1 MEYRIDR
8 ERLLDVIGGWDSYLR
23 KKVRL
28 IACGGTAMTLLGVK
42 VSTKD
47 IDLIVPEIAE
57 YEYLIDILK
66 QLGYKAVSG
75 NGWNR
80 GDVFVFDIFRGK
92 YVHTNELLES
102 PLDEGNNYL
111 VKEFSH
117 IYLGALNYYDLI
129 ISKLFRGKGADF
141 DDCVAL
147 MKSKC
152 SEIDIERLKT
162 RFRETASYEISED
175 KVVHNL
181 DQFIEIIVKEG
192 LVDGR

>member
-28 IACGGTAMTLLGVK
+28 IACGGTAMTLLGAK

-66 QLGYKAVSG
+66 QLGYKPVTG

-80 GDVFVFDIFRGK
+80 DETFIFDIFRGK
-92 YVHTNELLES
+92 
-102 PLDEGNNYL
+102 
-111 VKEFSH
+111 
-117 IYLGALNYYDLI
+117 
-129 ISKLFRGKGADF
+129 
-141 DDCVAL
+141 
-147 MKSKC
+147 
-152 SEIDIERLKT
+152 
-162 RFRETASYEISED
+162 
-175 KVVHNL
+175 KV
-181 DQFIEIIVKEG
+181 Q
-192 LVDGR
+192 

>member
-8 ERLLDVIGGWDSYLR
+8 DRLLEVIGGWDSYLR

-28 IACGGTAMTLLGVK
+28 IACGGTAMTLLGAK

-66 QLGYKAVSG
+66 QLGYKPVTG
-75 NGWNR
+75 NGWSR
-80 GDVFVFDIFRGK
+80 DETFIFDIFRGK
-92 YVHTNELLES
+92 KVHTTELLES
-102 PLDEGNNYL
+102 PLDEGNNYI

-129 ISKLFRGKGADF
+129 TSKLFRGDGVDF
-141 DDCVAL
+141 EDCLAL
-147 MKSKC
+147 MKAKGG
-152 SEIDIERLKT
+152 EIDIEKLKA
-162 RFRETASYEISED
+162 RFHETASYEISEE
-175 KVVHNL
+175 KVNKNL
-181 DQFIEIIVKEG
+181 ERFIGLLKKEG
-192 LVDGR
+192 

>member
-8 ERLLDVIGGWDSYLR
+8 ERLLEIIGEWDSYLR
-23 KKVRL
+23 RKVRL

-57 YEYLIDILK
+57 YEYLIDNLK
-66 QLGYKAVSG
+66 QLGYKPVTG
-75 NGWNR
+75 NGWSR
-80 GDVFVFDIFRGK
+80 DETFIFDIFRGK
-92 YVHTNELLES
+92 KVHTTELLES

-111 VKEFSH
+111 VKEFAH

-147 MKSKC
+147 MKVKGG
-152 SEIDIERLKT
+152 EINIGHLEK
-162 RFRETASYEISED
+162 RFHETASYEISEE
-175 KVVHNL
+175 KVNENL
-181 DQFIEIIVKEG
+181 ERFIDMLKKEG
-192 LVDGR
+192 